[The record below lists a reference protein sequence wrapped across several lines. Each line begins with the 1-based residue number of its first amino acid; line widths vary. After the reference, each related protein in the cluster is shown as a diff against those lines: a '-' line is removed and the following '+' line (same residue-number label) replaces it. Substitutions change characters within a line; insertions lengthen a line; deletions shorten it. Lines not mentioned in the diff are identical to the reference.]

1 MFTDINYETAPV
13 VKADFQLSSFFVQ
26 LISIIKGGHN
36 CCRSIVVTNIIGMQ
50 AT

>member
-1 MFTDINYETAPV
+1 MFTEINYETAPV

-36 CCRSIVVTNIIGMQ
+36 CCMSIVTNIIGMQ